1 MIKGTTQPTLPFNYT
16 AIVFDM
22 DGVIF
27 DSEVAVMNCWL
38 ELAAKYG
45 IKDIMKPYMASIGT
59 TVARTR
65 EIMLA
70 EYGSSFPYDEYAK
83 EASIMYHKK
92 YDGGKLPMKKGVVE
106 LLEYLKNDG
115 KKIAL
120 ASSTRRQTVMNQLRD
135 ADILKYFDAV
145 INFASFSDNPN
156 FSIYL
161 VFLLSGSSGRL
172 SLIF

>member
-70 EYGSSFPYDEYAK
+70 DMEVHFHMMSMRK
-83 EASIMYHKK
+83 RH
-92 YDGGKLPMKKGVVE
+92 
-106 LLEYLKNDG
+106 
-115 KKIAL
+115 
-120 ASSTRRQTVMNQLRD
+120 Q
-135 ADILKYFDAV
+135 
-145 INFASFSDNPN
+145 
-156 FSIYL
+156 
-161 VFLLSGSSGRL
+161 
-172 SLIF
+172 

>member
-38 ELAAKYG
+38 ELAVQYG
-45 IKDIMKPYMASIGT
+45 IKDIIKPYMASIGT
-59 TVARTR
+59 TVAGTK

-106 LLEYLKNDG
+106 LLEYLKMMER
-115 KKIAL
+115 KL
-120 ASSTRRQTVMNQLRD
+120 PSHHQH
-135 ADILKYFDAV
+135 ADR
-145 INFASFSDNPN
+145 
-156 FSIYL
+156 
-161 VFLLSGSSGRL
+161 LL
-172 SLIF
+172 